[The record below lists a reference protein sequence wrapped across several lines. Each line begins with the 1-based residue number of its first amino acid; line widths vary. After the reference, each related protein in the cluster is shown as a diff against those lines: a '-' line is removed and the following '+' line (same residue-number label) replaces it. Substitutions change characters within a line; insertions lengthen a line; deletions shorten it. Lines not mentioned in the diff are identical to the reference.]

1 DQARIRPGTVPV
13 EGLSVDGAHVPAIAK
28 PDDTADAGHALPR
41 SVRRSLAAFR
51 VLLRRPTARLRATP
65 DFLVVG
71 AQRSGTTSLFR
82 YLAAHPAVGAPVRKE
97 IQYFTLH
104 YQRGDGWYRTH
115 FPMTGRQRVT
125 FEATPYY
132 LFHPAAPQRAAS
144 SVPHAKVIVLL
155 RDPVSR
161 TFSHWQHNAS
171 RGLEHL
177 GFEAAL
183 DA

>member
-1 DQARIRPGTVPV
+1 MDDASHVRPGTVPV

-82 YLAAHPAVGAPVRKE
+82 YLAAHPAVGA
-97 IQYFTLH
+97 LAA
-104 YQRGDGWYRTH
+104 G
-115 FPMTGRQRVT
+115 
-125 FEATPYY
+125 
-132 LFHPAAPQRAAS
+132 PA
-144 SVPHAKVIVLL
+144 
-155 RDPVSR
+155 
-161 TFSHWQHNAS
+161 
-171 RGLEHL
+171 E
-177 GFEAAL
+177 
-183 DA
+183 